1 MPIAD
6 YTTIILAL
14 LIVALAVTLYFLVTR
29 RKSTEPRARLRKAAK
44 AMLSHVLIPDG
55 EDGEILIENALLCS
69 RGILIVDIKDVE
81 GNIFG
86 SDAMHD
92 WTVITGKKR
101 FTFANPQPG
110 LYDRTAAV
118 AALVPDVPVNGYIAF
133 TNRGQFTKGR
143 PSHVTDIDTLVREL
157 TAEAKTAGAAI
168 SAFLPAWETLRDAA
182 VVAQLGHLIED

>member
-1 MPIAD
+1 MELVD
-6 YTTIILAL
+6 YTTISLLILAIALGFWLFL
-14 LIVALAVTLYFLVTR
+14 LVSR
-29 RKSTEPRARLRKAAK
+29 RKSAEPQARLRNAAH

-55 EDGEILIENALLCS
+55 EGGEILIENVLLS
-69 RGILIVDIKDVE
+69 ARGIVVVDIKDIE

-86 SDAMHD
+86 SDTMHD

-118 AALVPDVPVNGYIAF
+118 AALVPDVPVSGYVAF
-133 TNRGQFTKGR
+133 TNRGKFTKGR
-143 PSHVTDIDTLVREL
+143 PGHVTDIDTLVSEL
-157 TAEAKTAGAAI
+157 TAEAKHSAAAI
-168 SAFLPAWETLRDAA
+168 GAFAPAWETLRDAA

>member
-1 MPIAD
+1 MPVID
-6 YTTIILAL
+6 YTTAALTILAIL
-14 LIVALAVTLYFLVTR
+14 LVVVLFRLVSK
-29 RKSTEPRARLRKAAK
+29 RKSSEPQARLRKAAK
-44 AMLSHVLIPDG
+44 AMLSGVLIPDG
-55 EDGEILIENALLCS
+55 QGGEILIENVVLCA
-69 RGILIVDIKDVE
+69 RGIVVVDIKDIE

-118 AALVPDVPVNGYIAF
+118 AALVPDVPVFGYIAF
-133 TNRGQFTKGR
+133 TNRGKFTKGR
-143 PSHVTDIDTLVREL
+143 PGHVTDIDTLISEL
-157 TAEAKTAGAAI
+157 AAETKTSGAAI
-168 SAFLPAWETLRDAA
+168 SAFMPAWDTLRDAA